1 MSQRRLT
8 IKTPTELSVLSR
20 KQNSLNKNETY
31 TNSLRI
37 AKAQL
42 KRYEN
47 DPDWNTS
54 EDRNEAIEFLKYTKI
69 PELLRKIENRK
80 PTCQRVTNAVTGA
93 CSIQRHR
100 TRKNGRSRKLTR
112 RIR

>member
-8 IKTPTELSVLSR
+8 IKTPTELPVLSR
-20 KQNSLNKNETY
+20 KQNASNKNQTY
-31 TNSLRI
+31 ENTLRI

-54 EDRNEAIEFLKYTKI
+54 DDRNEAIEFLRYIKI
-69 PELLRKIENRK
+69 PELLRQIEHRK
-80 PTCQRVTNAVTGA
+80 PVCKKFTNAVTGA

-100 TRKNGRSRKLTR
+100 TRKNRRHRKMTR
-112 RIR
+112 RVR

>member
-1 MSQRRLT
+1 MSQTKLS
-8 IKTPTELSVLSR
+8 IKTPIEAPVYFT
-20 KQNSLNKNETY
+20 KQYHNNSNKNN
-31 TNSLRI
+31 TNENALRI

-54 EDRNEAIEFLKYTKI
+54 DDRNEAIEFLRYTKI
-69 PELLRKIENRK
+69 PELLRQIEYRK
-80 PTCQRVTNAVTGA
+80 PVCKKFTNAITGA

-100 TRKNGRSRKLTR
+100 TRKNR
-112 RIR
+112 RY